1 MIRNRR
7 SGQGNAGRRGLA
19 LALLSLS
26 LAGCAALPAP
36 DGMEAALIERA
47 EGLAPLAPAEG
58 HDAKSAA
65 RNGLLLNPAV
75 REAASRVSASADEVR
90 VQRAVLFP
98 ALGLTAG
105 GGIGTA
111 GKGKPVAEL
120 TGSQLLFDGGKSK
133 RAVRIADFD
142 MQISYVGFQKEVDEA
157 LIALLETYDDVQ
169 TQSDLLGVYRKQFEA
184 LQALEQRVAARAAS
198 GAVSSTDVLETRR
211 RLQSAA
217 FLVNDTELALAETRD
232 RLTLLSGQSRGGS
245 LDIAAPSCKPVG
257 ATDEVLLARLEL
269 GRAQLAQEQAQNA
282 ITPRVVLKPV
292 VRGEIG
298 TDRLPVGLN
307 LDVQSDLLK
316 GGALGA
322 RVRAAGNT
330 LAAARAR
337 VEAADLEGSIE
348 ERALLR
354 SLAAG
359 KQKRAL
365 LHRQIALLS
374 ETRDLYRSQYLD
386 LGTRQLS
393 ELLDNE
399 EEYYTR
405 KAELVQLRSE
415 LSRSQLQCAMRS
427 GHLRSMLGLEGT
439 RLYGYPLG
447 DNRF

>member
-1 MIRNRR
+1 MIHKRR
-7 SGQGNAGRRGLA
+7 SGQGNTRRRGLA

-26 LAGCAALPAP
+26 LAGCATLPAP

-47 EGLAPLAPAEG
+47 EGLAQLAPAEG
-58 HDAKSAA
+58 RDAKSAA
-65 RNGLLLNPAV
+65 RNGLLRNPAV

-90 VQRAVLFP
+90 IQRAVLFP

-105 GGIGTA
+105 GGIGSA

-120 TGSQLLFDGGKSK
+120 SGSQLLFDGGKSK

-184 LQALEQRVAARAAS
+184 LRALEDLVAARAAS

-232 RLTLLSGQSRGGS
+232 RLTLLSGQSRGGNI
-245 LDIAAPSCKPVG
+245 DIVAPSCKPTG
-257 ATDEVLLARLEL
+257 ATDDVLLARLEL
-269 GRAQLAQEQAQNA
+269 GRAQLDAEQAQNA
-282 ITPRVVLKPV
+282 MTPRVVLKPV

-330 LAAARAR
+330 LAAAQAR
-337 VEAADLEGSIE
+337 VEAVDLEGSIE

-365 LHRQIALLS
+365 LHHQIALLS

-405 KAELVQLRSE
+405 KAELVQLRAE
-415 LSRSQLQCAMRS
+415 LFRSQLQCARRS
-427 GHLRSMLGLEGT
+427 GHLRSTLELEGT

>member
-26 LAGCAALPAP
+26 LAGCATLPAP

-47 EGLAPLAPAEG
+47 EGLAQLAPAEG
-58 HDAKSAA
+58 RDAKSAA
-65 RNGLLLNPAV
+65 RNGLLRNPAV

-90 VQRAVLFP
+90 IQRAVLFP

-105 GGIGTA
+105 GGIGSA

-120 TGSQLLFDGGKSK
+120 SGSQLLFDGGKSK

-184 LQALEQRVAARAAS
+184 LRALEDLVAARAAS

-232 RLTLLSGQSRGGS
+232 RLTLLSGQSRGGNI
-245 LDIAAPSCKPVG
+245 DIVAPSCKPTG
-257 ATDEVLLARLEL
+257 ATDDVLLARLEL
-269 GRAQLAQEQAQNA
+269 GRAQLDAEQAQNA
-282 ITPRVVLKPV
+282 MTPRVVLKPV

-330 LAAARAR
+330 LAAAQAR
-337 VEAADLEGSIE
+337 VEAVVLEGSIE

-365 LHRQIALLS
+365 LHHQIALLS

-405 KAELVQLRSE
+405 KAELVQLRAE
-415 LSRSQLQCAMRS
+415 LFRSQLQCARRS
-427 GHLRSMLGLEGT
+427 GHLRSTLELEGT